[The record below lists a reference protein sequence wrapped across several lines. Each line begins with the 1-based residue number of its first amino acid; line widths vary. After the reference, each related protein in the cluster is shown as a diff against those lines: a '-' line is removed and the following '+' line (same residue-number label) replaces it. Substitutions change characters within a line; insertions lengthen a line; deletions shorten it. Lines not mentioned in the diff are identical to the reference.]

1 MLIKIFFCSH
11 VYLSENMKCVTIIK
25 QRMMRFKDY
34 LCAKI
39 KPELIQ
45 TLEGMS
51 VLSKE
56 YLSALAL
63 IKYQPARN
71 STLIDMLLHTEDE
84 QLLYLFQQLDLV
96 KQFPGSNIL
105 FGKI

>member
-1 MLIKIFFCSH
+1 
-11 VYLSENMKCVTIIK
+11 
-25 QRMMRFKDY
+25 MMRFKDY

-63 IKYQPARN
+63 IKDQPARN

-84 QLLYLFQQLDLV
+84 QLLDLFQQLDLV
-96 KQFPGSNIL
+96 KQFHGANIL
-105 FGKI
+105 FGRFQ